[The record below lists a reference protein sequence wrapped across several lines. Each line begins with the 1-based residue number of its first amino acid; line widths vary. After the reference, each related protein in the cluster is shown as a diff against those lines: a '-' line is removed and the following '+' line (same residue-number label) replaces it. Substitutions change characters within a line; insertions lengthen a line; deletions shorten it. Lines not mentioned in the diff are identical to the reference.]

1 LLILYEVPVDA
12 RGRRHEPYSKYASI
26 FGIAKSFDLPT
37 LASVFALEPTPKT
50 CFYKRIPGAGPR
62 HICRYLHKVV
72 RIYGTV
78 RLLKCNVREP
88 GTAACSQQNR
98 RTQQTYYRRRNRST
112 ISSLIQLFPAKFPAN
127 MSKCFS
133 GKTCGN
139 CCTAPGKRQNQ
150 EQWTGFSYPAF
161 FRFSRQ

>member
-1 LLILYEVPVDA
+1 MNRIRNTLPSSESQNPSTCQRLLRSSFSNQPVRLASTKGLLA
-12 RGRRHEPYSKYASI
+12 RGHDTFAVTSTKSYASMALSDCLNVT
-26 FGIAKSFDLPT
+26 FGS
-37 LASVFALEPTPKT
+37 LAQLHAVS
-50 CFYKRIPGAGPR
+50 RIDAP
-62 HICRYLHKVV
+62 
-72 RIYGTV
+72 
-78 RLLKCNVREP
+78 
-88 GTAACSQQNR
+88 NR
-98 RTQQTYYRRRNRST
+98 PRRRNRST